1 MVDSDRMIDSM
12 MRSPIRSA
20 TGLLWVADSPKS
32 PRKMM
37 LVIHFQYW
45 TWNGS
50 RKPQRLLS
58 ASMADSS
65 NSIPNRSM

>member
-1 MVDSDRMIDSM
+1 MVDSEMTIDSM

-20 TGLLWVADSPKS
+20 TGRLWVADSPKS
-32 PRKMM
+32 PRRMM

-50 RKPQRLLS
+50 LNPQRLLS

-65 NSIPNRSM
+65 SVTPNRSM